1 MQQIMHRVR
10 EPDQVFRTAEE
21 RRGQD
26 MEECKKVFT
35 AIGLE
40 LNDDISFCRRIGE
53 VGDEPRPLVLILRT
67 EEIKRKVLDR
77 AKYLRDS
84 TFQEVGIVPDL
95 TAKQRREEQSMA
107 EEVERK
113 KRVTTTVTGERK
125 RKQAKAK
132 VVPKKGDTRKQTKGT
147 SNCASQRGKRPSRS
161 RRRQRK

>member
-113 KRVTTTVTGERK
+113 NEEELTEEDR
-125 RKQAKAK
+125 
-132 VVPKKGDTRKQTKGT
+132 TK
-147 SNCASQRGKRPSRS
+147 NL
-161 RRRQRK
+161 